1 MKESINICDRIA
13 LSSGNLDMKDTRME
27 SEDIYFDNEEGF

>member
-13 LSSGNLDMKDTRME
+13 LSSGNLDIEVRME